1 MIKKYGCETFSCEN
15 NGITISFNCYT
26 TNTRNGF
33 CHHAIC
39 SWNDEHTRLS
49 YSNRTWERF
58 RYETVLLYAIKKLPK
73 EMQGFVKSVIIDGKA
88 EQARQD
94 AESFI
99 NAFKQ
104 EYKKA
109 TPQMKK
115 ALSKVNIE
123 TPEQAKSVLAITTAF
138 NLMMGNK

>member
-1 MIKKYGCETFSCEN
+1 MVKKYGYETFSCEN

-39 SWNDEHTRLS
+39 SWNDEHTRRS
-49 YSNRTWERF
+49 YLNRTWERF
-58 RYETVLLYAIKKLPK
+58 RYESVLYDAIGKLPK
-73 EMQGFVKSVIIDGKA
+73 EMQGFIKANIIDKNYEKA
-88 EQARQD
+88 KQE
-94 AESFI
+94 AESFLS
-99 NAFKQ
+99 AFKQ

-109 TPQMKK
+109 TPRMKQ
-115 ALSKVNIE
+115 ALSKVNIQ
-123 TPEQAKSVLAITTAF
+123 THEQAKSVLAITTAF

>member
-1 MIKKYGCETFSCEN
+1 MVKRYGQETFSCEN

-26 TNTRNGF
+26 TDTRNGF
-33 CHHAIC
+33 CHHAVC

-115 ALSKVNIE
+115 ALSKVNIQ
-123 TPEQAKSVLAITTAF
+123 TPEQAKSVLTITKVF
-138 NLMMGNK
+138 NIMQGK

>member
-1 MIKKYGCETFSCEN
+1 MVKRYGQETFRCEN
-15 NGITISFNCYT
+15 NGVAIQFNCYT

-33 CHHAIC
+33 CHHAVC
-39 SWNDEHTRLS
+39 SWNDAHTRLS

-73 EMQGFVKSVIIDGKA
+73 EMQEFVKSVIIDGKA
-88 EQARQD
+88 EQARQE

-99 NAFKQ
+99 SAFKR
-104 EYKKA
+104 EYNKA

-115 ALSKVNIE
+115 ALEKVNIQ
-123 TPEQAKSVLAITTAF
+123 TPEQAKQVLAITSVF
-138 NLMMGNK
+138 NLMQGK